1 MQINEREARELN
13 SGQLKIQ
20 IRYEDSF
27 EVVVHLRDIL
37 ELSFCMYRLLR

>member
-20 IRYEDSF
+20 IRYGVSF
-27 EVVVHLRDIL
+27 EVVGHLRDIL
-37 ELSFCMYRLLR
+37 ELLTLYVSPA